1 MQYISSF
8 KHLHRLL
15 AFLAQNRR
23 KTALAFL
30 FDFTANLF
38 LILGSVLLAQVVA
51 ATFGF
56 QSLRGQLLN
65 PGHWTPP
72 QLLWLFLGIVCL
84 RFLLDTLRLG
94 LRGQLSED
102 FAYTLRMAAAEHHL
116 QSDLRTH
123 ESRDAGRSLLRF
135 AGDLGSIQQ
144 LLTKGML
151 QCAADISLLLI
162 GIACIAA
169 LDFRLAVLVLVSVA
183 GMLLGNRLLTRQLQH
198 LEAQRRNKKAGL
210 LAYINTLLMQLAAV
224 QALNRTTRSTQQ
236 FEKKAKQI
244 RSRSLEYQKIAAIQA
259 ALPPFFAQML
269 LAIVLWAGLAMGLSG
284 TPVFIIIMIL
294 MWWRNPLMRLLRVS
308 LVWKKGLLSLQKF
321 EALLQMPRAS
331 EGELAIKKE
340 PKFVLEFHNI
350 SLRLGTKQ
358 IFDHYTVRIE
368 GQRLTHLILP
378 GGAGKTTLVKLLAG
392 QYQPDSGIITWN
404 GTNIQAYTLR
414 SLRQQIAFVSDAFP
428 LVGTSLLDALSKS
441 GQSEIL
447 RDTEVSIQKFQA
459 LFPEHLQG
467 LDFHL
472 KLKGV
477 NTNLSSSQQRLLE
490 CLRAVLANKPLLV
503 LDEPFAGLDTETA
516 RRLADYLL
524 EQCKNTAMLLLT
536 SDPQTPWATQPLK

>member
-1 MQYISSF
+1 M
-8 KHLHRLL
+8 L

-30 FDFTANLF
+30 FDFTANLC

-65 PGHWTPP
+65 PGQWTQF

-84 RFLLDTLRLG
+84 RFVLDTLRFN

-102 FAYTLRMAAAEHHL
+102 FAYSLRMAAAEHHL

-151 QCAADISLLLI
+151 QCAADLSLLFI
-162 GIACIAA
+162 GITLIAA
-169 LDFRLAVLVLVSVA
+169 LDFRLAAIVLVSVA
-183 GMLLGNRLLTRQLQH
+183 SMLLGNRLLTRRLQH

-210 LAYINTLLMQLAAV
+210 LAHINTLLIQLAAV

-236 FEKKAKQI
+236 FEKKANQI
-244 RSRSLEYQKIAAIQA
+244 RARSMEYQKIAAIQA

-308 LVWKKGLLSLQKF
+308 LVWKKGRLSLQKF
-321 EALLQMPRAS
+321 EALLQTPRAS
-331 EGELAIKKE
+331 EGDWVLKKQDA
-340 PKFVLEFHNI
+340 FVLELHNV
-350 SLRLGTKQ
+350 SLRLGNKQ
-358 IFDHYTVRIE
+358 IFDHFAVRIE
-368 GQRLTHLILP
+368 GKRLTHLVLP

-392 QYQPDSGIITWN
+392 QYQPDSGTITWN

-428 LVGTSLLDALSKS
+428 LVGTSLLDAVSKS

-459 LFPEHLQG
+459 LFPEQLQG
-467 LDFHL
+467 LNFHL

-477 NTNLSSSQQRLLE
+477 NASLSSSQRRLLE
-490 CLRAVLANKPLLV
+490 CLRAVLTNKPLLV
-503 LDEPFAGLDTETA
+503 LDEPFAGLDHETA
-516 RRLADYLL
+516 RRLADYLQ
-524 EQCKNTAMLLLT
+524 EQCKNKAVLLLT
-536 SDPQTPWATQPLK
+536 SDLQTPLVNTLLK